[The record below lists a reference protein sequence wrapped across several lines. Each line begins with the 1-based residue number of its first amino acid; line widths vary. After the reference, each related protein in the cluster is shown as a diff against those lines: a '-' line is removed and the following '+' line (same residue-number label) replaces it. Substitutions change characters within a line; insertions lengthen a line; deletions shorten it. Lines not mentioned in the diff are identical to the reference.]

1 MQVNVTQ
8 YLDLTAMRYPDKI
21 AVDDLQY
28 TLTFQQLQHQALCI
42 AGNILEHH
50 IQNHPVPVFMNKGC
64 EMVVSF
70 AAINY
75 SGNFYVPIDIK
86 SPDSRIKSIFESLQS
101 KVVLTNQVNY
111 EKLKSV
117 YEGEIICI
125 EDFENYKTVSNG
137 TSARHC
143 EGEAR
148 SNLMKSGDPD
158 CFAPFAMTKQVIDTD
173 PVYSIF
179 TSGSTGTPKGVVIS
193 HRGVI
198 DYIDWAIQTFEID
211 ENTIIANQAPF
222 YFDNSTL
229 DLYLMFAT
237 GAELVIVPD
246 EYYAFPAKLMD
257 LLNQKK
263 VNFVFWVPFVLI
275 NVANYNLLE
284 QKKPEYLK
292 KVLFAGEVMP
302 NKHLNYWR
310 KHLPDCLY
318 ANLYGPTEIT
328 VDCTFYIVD
337 REFTDDEPLPIGKP
351 CRNSGVLILTA
362 GDRLAETNEQGE
374 LCVRGSSLAMGYYND
389 PEKTAKVF
397 VQNPLNPHYPEI
409 IYRTGDLVY
418 RNERDEI
425 IYVGRKDFQIKHNGY
440 RIELGEI
447 ENAVLG
453 TGLVKTVCVVY
464 NHVQKEIVMFY
475 QAESDLNLGEF
486 RKRMM
491 QFVPKYML
499 PTKYHRLD
507 EMPLSANGKIDRLK
521 LSKEIN
527 G

>member
-1 MQVNVTQ
+1 MQINVTQ
-8 YLDLTAMRYPDKI
+8 YLDQTAKLYPDKI
-21 AVDDLQY
+21 AVDDLQH
-28 TLTFQQLQHQALCI
+28 TLTFQQLQFEALGI
-42 AGNILEHH
+42 AGSILKYH
-50 IQNHPVPVFMNKGC
+50 IQNHPIPVYMPKGC
-64 EMVVSF
+64 DMVVSF

-75 SGNFYVPIDIK
+75 SGNFYVPVDTK

-101 KVVLTNQVNY
+101 KVVLTNQANY
-111 EKLKSV
+111 EKLKSF
-117 YEGEIICI
+117 YDGIIICI
-125 EDFENYKTVSNG
+125 EECLSSLRGQSPKQ
-137 TSARHC
+137 
-143 EGEAR
+143 
-148 SNLMKSGDPD
+148 SGINQID
-158 CFAPFAMTKQVIDTD
+158 CFASLAMTIDTD

-179 TSGSTGTPKGVVIS
+179 TSGSTGNPKGVVIS

-198 DYIDWAIQTFEID
+198 DYIDWAIRTFKID
-211 ENTIIANQAPF
+211 KNTIIANQAPF

-257 LLNQKK
+257 LLNQKQ

-310 KHLPDCLY
+310 RHLPDCLY

-337 REFTDDEPLPIGKP
+337 REFADDESLPIGKP
-351 CRNSGVLILTA
+351 CRNSGVLILTVD
-362 GDRLAETNEQGE
+362 DRLAEANEQGE

-389 PEKTAKVF
+389 PEKTAKAF

-409 IYRTGDLVY
+409 IYRTGDVVY
-418 RNERDEI
+418 QNDQGEI
-425 IYVGRKDFQIKHNGY
+425 IYVGRKDFQIKHNGF

-453 TGLVKTVCVVY
+453 TNLVKTVCVVY
-464 NHVQKEIVMFY
+464 NQVQKEIVMFY
-475 QAESDLNLGEF
+475 QAAGEELNLGEF
-486 RKRMM
+486 RKRML

-499 PTKYHRLD
+499 PTKYFRLV
-507 EMPLSANGKIDRLK
+507 EMPLNANGKIDRMTLNK
-521 LSKEIN
+521 KVN
-527 G
+527 GH